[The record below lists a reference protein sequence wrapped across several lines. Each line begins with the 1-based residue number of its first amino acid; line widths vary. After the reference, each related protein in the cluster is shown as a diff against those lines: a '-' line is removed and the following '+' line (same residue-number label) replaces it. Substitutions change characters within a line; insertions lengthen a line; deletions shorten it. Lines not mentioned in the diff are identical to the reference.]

1 MCEQRQV
8 CAAAVPQD
16 DMHTRVVAE
25 AAPGASVGGADLPL
39 FILSDELHAPTED
52 HGMSLPR
59 LPSPQPGA

>member
-1 MCEQRQV
+1 
-8 CAAAVPQD
+8 
-16 DMHTRVVAE
+16 MHTRVVAE

-59 LPSPQPGA
+59 LPSSQPGA